1 MMINGKQLAE
11 ERIHAL
17 KEQAATMPQ
26 KKIGFI
32 VFERTYA
39 TEQFVNIKMKV
50 AEKIGVDAE
59 IIEYEDELETEAVED
74 FVYAISAQYDGIVVQ
89 LPLPQQLDTQ
99 IILNAIPLIRD
110 CDILSDAALDAYS
123 QGRLETMPPVASA
136 VHHILAS
143 INADLL
149 NKNIVIVGNGR
160 LVGSVVSRY
169 FKRQNISHTIITE
182 ATPQYEYTSA
192 LKHADIII
200 SGVGKPHL
208 ITPDMIK
215 DGVILIDAGTSE
227 QAGKVAGDID
237 PACYEKALYYTPV
250 PGGVGPLAVVGVFE
264 NLLKL

>member
-11 ERIHAL
+11 ERIQAL
-17 KEQAATMPQ
+17 KEQVSTMPQ

-39 TEQFVNIKMKV
+39 TEQFVNIKMKI
-50 AEKIGVDAE
+50 AEKIGIDAE
-59 IIEYEDELETEAVED
+59 IVEYDDELTTEAAED

-89 LPLPQQLDTQ
+89 LPLPPQLDTQ
-99 IILNAIPLIRD
+99 VILNTIPLIRD
-110 CDILSDAALDAYS
+110 CDVLSDIALEAYA
-123 QGRLETMPPVASA
+123 QGRIEAMPPVASA

-143 INADLL
+143 INVDLAH
-149 NKNIVIVGNGR
+149 KNIVIVGNGR

-169 FKRQNISHTIITE
+169 FKRQNIAHTIITE
-182 ATPQYEYTSA
+182 TTPQHEYTSA

-208 ITPDMIK
+208 ITPDMVK
-215 DGVILIDAGTSE
+215 QGVILIDAGTSE

-237 PACYEKALYYTPV
+237 PACYEKASYYTPV

-264 NLLKL
+264 NLMKS